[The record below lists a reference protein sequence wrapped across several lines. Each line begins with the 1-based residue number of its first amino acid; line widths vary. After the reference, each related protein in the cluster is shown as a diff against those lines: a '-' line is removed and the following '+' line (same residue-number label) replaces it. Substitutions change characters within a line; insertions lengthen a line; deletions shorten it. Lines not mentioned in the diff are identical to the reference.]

1 MIRKADIILAAVLIS
16 LGLAVSYALTFGEET
31 GQMVYISVDGREYAY
46 YSLMEDRTVSIDQ
59 KGHINKIT
67 IKGGKVSMVF
77 SDCQNQDCI
86 RRGEIENTSQTII
99 CLPNK
104 FVVEIRGS
112 RQKYD
117 AIAH

>member
-1 MIRKADIILAAVLIS
+1 MIRKADIILAAVLIA

-104 FVVEIRGS
+104 VVVEIRGS
-112 RQKYD
+112 QQKYD
-117 AIAH
+117 AIAQ

>member
-1 MIRKADIILAAVLIS
+1 MIRKADIILAAVLIA

-31 GQMVYISVDGREYAY
+31 GQTVYISVDGKEYAY
-46 YSLMEDRTVSIDQ
+46 YSLMEDRTVSIEQ

-77 SDCQNQDCI
+77 SDCHNQDCV
-86 RRGEIENTSQTII
+86 RRGEISNTSQSII

-104 FVVEIRGS
+104 VVVEIRGS
-112 RQKYD
+112 EQKYD
-117 AIAH
+117 AVAQ